1 MKAKAENDVKTNAEA
16 IKRLKMEHAAILQ
29 NCELAKTEIGKL
41 LSGYAD
47 DWQAN
52 TDATCKK
59 LEEDSR
65 EYTAHQKQLSDD
77 TAKRNQVCTLI
88 DAISKI
94 CDNIILSCPDWQIAE
109 QPQSYSCR
117 DISVEWTALMGRVSS
132 LTSKCKECRQ
142 AIEGS
147 SHALNSF

>member
-29 NCELAKTEIGKL
+29 NYELAKTEIGKL

-77 TAKRNQVCTLI
+77 TAKRNQVYSRDWMQASTL
-88 DAISKI
+88 
-94 CDNIILSCPDWQIAE
+94 E
-109 QPQSYSCR
+109 
-117 DISVEWTALMGRVSS
+117 VVF
-132 LTSKCKECRQ
+132 
-142 AIEGS
+142 S
-147 SHALNSF
+147 SHDVHRI